1 VSGRQPPTDAAPA
14 RRVHVRRRLVAV
26 GAVLAVLFMPLW
38 IISASASKK
47 LRSARVSSGVR
58 AVLRGER
65 AFRRAA
71 RGRRAVES
79 LLAEKPVLRE
89 APGAGREVALTFDD
103 GPGPYTEEILD
114 ILIGHRAPAT
124 FFPVGLAID
133 EYPDEVRRE
142 ASAGFAIG
150 DHTQGHVK
158 MAGLPPAEQESQL
171 LEQAADLRRLGAP
184 FPRLFRPPFGEYD
197 ANTLKLLRR
206 EKMLM
211 VLWTVETADYERPG
225 EGAILQHVLEEV
237 HPGAIV
243 LLHDGGGDR
252 SETVTALPK
261 VIEELRARGY
271 RLVTVPQLVLDAG
284 RVAR

>member
-1 VSGRQPPTDAAPA
+1 VSGRYPPAES
-14 RRVHVRRRLVAV
+14 RRVHMKRRLVAV
-26 GAVLAVLFMPLW
+26 GVVLAVLFTPLW
-38 IISASASKK
+38 ILSASASKK
-47 LRSARVSSGVR
+47 LRSARISSGVR

-65 AFRRAA
+65 ASRQAA
-71 RGRRAVES
+71 RGRRAVRS
-79 LLAEKPVLRE
+79 LLPEAPVLRE

-103 GPGPYTEEILD
+103 GPGPYTEQILD
-114 ILIGHRAPAT
+114 ILVRHGAPAT
-124 FFPVGLAID
+124 FFPVGVAIE
-133 EYPDEVRRE
+133 EYPDAIRRE

-150 DHTQGHVK
+150 DHTQNHVK

-171 LEQAADLRRLGAP
+171 LEQATDLRRLGAP

-197 ANTLKLLRR
+197 ASTLKLLRR
-206 EKMLM
+206 KRMLM

-225 EGAILQHVLEEV
+225 EGAILEHVLEQV

-261 VIEELRARGY
+261 VIEKLRARDY
-271 RLVTVPQLVLDAG
+271 RLVTVPQLVLDSSS
-284 RVAR
+284 

>member
-1 VSGRQPPTDAAPA
+1 M
-14 RRVHVRRRLVAV
+14 RRRLVAAGV
-26 GAVLAVLFMPLW
+26 VLAALFMPLW
-38 IISASASKK
+38 ILSASASKK
-47 LRSARVSSGVR
+47 LRSARISSGVR

-65 AFRRAA
+65 AVRRAV

-79 LLAEKPVLRE
+79 LLPEAPVLRE

-103 GPGPYTEEILD
+103 GPGPFTDEILD
-114 ILIGHRAPAT
+114 ILIRHGAPAT
-124 FFPVGLAID
+124 FFPVGLAIE
-133 EYPDEVRRE
+133 EYPDEIRRE
-142 ASAGFAIG
+142 ARAGFAIG
-150 DHTQGHVK
+150 DHTQSHVK

-171 LEQAADLRRLGAP
+171 LGQAAGLRRLGAR
-184 FPRLFRPPFGEYD
+184 FPRLFRPPFGQYD
-197 ANTLKLLRR
+197 ANTLNLLRR

-252 SETVTALPK
+252 TETVTALTK
-261 VIEELRARGY
+261 VIEELRARNY
-271 RLVTVPQLVLDAG
+271 RLVTVPELVLDSSP
-284 RVAR
+284 